1 MDRNFQTNSNTSS
14 KRLWTFWISILL
26 IVLFI
31 NLSTLKTYSPIWID
45 EAMIIDYGR
54 TFLDPQSTWS
64 VNWNWTENRPILSL
78 FYLGTLFQELA
89 FRAAGFSVEGPRFL
103 SLLGAMVAATIL
115 VAWLLTRHV
124 GRVPAFILGLTF
136 LLDPLF
142 FRSYRGDRI
151 DCWAFAL
158 CFSSCLLIRIATH
171 ERQRSNS
178 FTPLLL
184 TGLAGILAS
193 LAIFVWPSSLII
205 YPIIFSELFSLIY
218 GYYSYSKR
226 INKSLILMSCFIL
239 GGVLATLTLIIP
251 ISNRIDQMIMDFRWL
266 SSFAHRTFA
275 INSVQN
281 FLTRLLNSFSLTL
294 PLAIISTSVFILFF
308 RRNKSLALATLI
320 AFYLAVSSG
329 IYFIRALY
337 LLPYLILWIGEAF
350 RVDLGRTRVIG
361 SGLKTAILVSLLCYS
376 LSLSL
381 VVRPILGMT
390 HREVKDPG
398 ILINP
403 GILYLGEG
411 SFKVWDSS
419 WNFYEVG
426 RRLSWNMVNFSWEV
440 ESDSVLNQFLNQVAP
455 DYIIVNS
462 IAHEERL
469 QKLAAFENY
478 SKVTQFNFPK
488 NAQKASLLD
497 KLTAP
502 HTSNPQYGHYRAYS
516 LYSRQ

>member
-1 MDRNFQTNSNTSS
+1 MDRNFQTNLITGA
-14 KRLWTFWISILL
+14 KRLWIFWTLILL
-26 IVLFI
+26 IVFFI

-64 VNWNWTENRPILSL
+64 VNWNWTEKRPILSL
-78 FYLGTLFQELA
+78 FYLGKVFQELA
-89 FRAAGFSVEGPRFL
+89 FRAADFSVEGPRFL
-103 SLLGAMVAATIL
+103 SLLGAMVAATTL
-115 VAWLLTRHV
+115 VAWLLTRRV

-151 DCWAFAL
+151 DCWAFVL

-171 ERQRSNS
+171 ERQQSNS

-184 TGLAGILAS
+184 TGLAGVLAS
-193 LAIFVWPSSLII
+193 SAIFVWPSSLII
-205 YPIIFSELFSLIY
+205 YPIILSELISLAY
-218 GYYSYSKR
+218 GYYSSSKK
-226 INKSLILMSCFIL
+226 ITKSLTLMSCFIL
-239 GGVLATLTLIIP
+239 GGVLAALTLIIP
-251 ISNRIDQMIMDFRWL
+251 VLTYIDQAIVDFRWL
-266 SSFAHRTFA
+266 SSFAQRVFA
-275 INSVQN
+275 INSIQD
-281 FLTRLLNSFSLTL
+281 FLTRLLNSFPLTL
-294 PLAIISTSVFILFF
+294 PLAIISSFIFILFF

-320 AFYLAVSSG
+320 AFYLVVNSG
-329 IYFIRALY
+329 TSLFRALY

-350 RVDLGRTRVIG
+350 RIDLGRTRVIG

-381 VVRPILGMT
+381 VVRPVLGMT
-390 HREVKDPG
+390 HREVKDPE

-403 GILYLGEG
+403 GTRYIGEG

-426 RRLSWNMVNFSWEV
+426 RLLRWNMVNFAWEV
-440 ESDSVLNQFLNQVAP
+440 ESDSVLNQFLDEVAP
-455 DYIIVNS
+455 DYIIISS
-462 IAHEERL
+462 IADEERL
-469 QKLAAFENY
+469 QKLAAFGNY

-488 NAQKASLLD
+488 NAQKASLVG
-497 KLTAP
+497 KLIAP